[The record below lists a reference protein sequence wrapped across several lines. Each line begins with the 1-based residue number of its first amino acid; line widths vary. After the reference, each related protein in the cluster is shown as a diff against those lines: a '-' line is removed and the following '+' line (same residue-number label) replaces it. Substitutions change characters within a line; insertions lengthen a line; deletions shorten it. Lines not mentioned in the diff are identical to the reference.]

1 MSRDPLGQALGGHLP
16 SSSSL
21 APQTA
26 FASLARAVRPLVRYA
41 PLDPWERD
49 TRSLPG
55 PLAAYRRRVRA
66 FADRFVAPRALDADL
81 EPQAAPG
88 ALGEVARDVL
98 VSAAREG
105 LLSDVLP
112 RPLGS
117 GDPRLLRW
125 PLAFPQTLKTEE
137 LARADGGLML
147 LICAHALGLTPL
159 VLSGDLRLIRR
170 VVLPALRACDAGAPE
185 TFAYAITE
193 PSGGSDV
200 EHGHGATTYRPGVV
214 ARRAPGGWRL
224 SGRKCFISGGDVARR
239 VCVFGALEN
248 EGVASWTAFLVRAD
262 APGFRAVRTELK
274 MGMRASSAAELELD
288 EVFVRDADV
297 VGGLRKGWA
306 LNRATLNLSRIP
318 VAGMAVG
325 FARAAA
331 EQATSFA
338 CSFRLAGK
346 ALVDYQD
353 VQLALA
359 EMEAET
365 SAARA
370 LVWRAARSPQARQ
383 GEAAAAKF
391 HCTDVA
397 RRVCEMAMDLLGN
410 HAVLHEERVE
420 KIWRDARLTQIFE
433 GTNDIN
439 RLALVE
445 DEQER
450 LLARAR
456 P

>member
-1 MSRDPLGQALGGHLP
+1 MSRDPLGQALGGHL
-16 SSSSL
+16 SSKSTL

-41 PLDPWERD
+41 PQSAWERD
-49 TRSLPG
+49 TEMLPG
-55 PLAAYRRRVRA
+55 PLATYRRRVRA
-66 FADRFVAPRALDADL
+66 FAERVVAPRALEID
-81 EPQAAPG
+81 AAPHG
-88 ALGEVARDVL
+88 KPGLVHDTAREVL
-98 VSAAREG
+98 CAAGREG
-105 LLSDVLP
+105 LLSDMLP

-117 GDPRLLRW
+117 ADPRTIRW
-125 PLAFPQTLKTEE
+125 PLALPQTLKTEE
-137 LARADGGLML
+137 LACADGGLML
-147 LICAHALGLTPL
+147 LVCAHALGATPI
-159 VLSGDLRLIRR
+159 VLSGDWRLIRR
-170 VVLPALRACDAGAPE
+170 ELLPTLRECDAGRPSV
-185 TFAYAITE
+185 FAYAITE

-200 EHGHGATTYRPGVV
+200 EHGHGAATYRPGVV
-214 ARRAPGGWRL
+214 AKRDGRGYRL
-224 SGRKCFISGGDVARR
+224 TGRKCFISGGDIAQR
-239 VCVFGALEN
+239 VCVFAALEN
-248 EGVASWTAFLVRAD
+248 EGLSSWTAFLVRART
-262 APGFRAVRTELK
+262 PGFRVVRTELK

-288 EVFVRDADV
+288 DVFVPSEDV
-297 VGGLRKGWA
+297 IGGLRKGWA
-306 LNRATLNLSRIP
+306 INRATLNLSRVP

-325 FARAAA
+325 FARAAT

-338 CSFRLAGK
+338 CRFRLGGR

-359 EMEAET
+359 QMEAET
-365 SAARA
+365 ASARA
-370 LVWRAARSPQARQ
+370 VAWRAARFRQPRQ

-410 HAVLHEERVE
+410 HAVLHAERVE

-439 RLALVE
+439 RLALIE
-445 DEQER
+445 DEQDR
-450 LLARAR
+450 LLARI